1 MEVGER
7 LAARGSDYPVG
18 HLAGGSWLALVWRHC
33 LRAASDSI
41 MAAERC
47 RRDLM
52 VEPAARP
59 GVPSLLISSPAF
71 LVAEFRWQW
80 YPLASVPTALAASLG
95 TFICRWLGPAN
106 SLVIGTLVLAVLCG
120 LLHLVPLQATPGMTG
135 RERFRRALG
144 VPLVFCILI
153 GTVNVACN
161 AVGNIEFI
169 RAFFLSG
176 FLFGNV
182 VNVCLVL
189 ASWRLLPVHV
199 VAKQISAILRSAA
212 GQG

>member
-1 MEVGER
+1 
-7 LAARGSDYPVG
+7 
-18 HLAGGSWLALVWRHC
+18 
-33 LRAASDSI
+33 
-41 MAAERC
+41 
-47 RRDLM
+47 M